1 MMGTVYVPPL
11 EERVLTAESL
21 RVLEVIAQKQKS
33 HLVAH
38 LHHINRKMKYF
49 RDRQMHPATQML
61 ECCGYIELV
70 KRVEVAG
77 LGQNKGYKLTDKG
90 WEVIGGKP
98 IWM

>member
-1 MMGTVYVPPL
+1 MGTVYVPTI
-11 EERVLTAESL
+11 EERVLTDESL
-21 RVLEVIAQKQKS
+21 QVLEVIAKKQKA

-38 LHHINRKMKYF
+38 LHHINRKLNNF
-49 RDRQMHPATQML
+49 RDRQMHPCTQML

-70 KRVEVAG
+70 KRAEVAG

-90 WEVIGGKP
+90 WNVIGGKP